1 MHKEFRRGAA
11 FNYDF
16 AIVRLSRDAD
26 FAHDWIRPACLPSI
40 SDLARDY
47 SNTTATVSGWGVTSS
62 ETRRQSTSL
71 QAIKVNISQSPKWLI
86 SFYVDQQ
93 YFTNPDKRKSKCSYV
108 LGEGASPR
116 AVRRPLQQE
125 GRDNKHA
132 LCKVTDF
139 PAFTKRPLAYFS
151 LVIVMEHAL

>member
-26 FAHDWIRPACLPSI
+26 FSNDWIRPACLPSI

-71 QAIKVNISQSPKWLI
+71 QAIKVNSSQSLNSLI
-86 SFYVDQQ
+86 SF
-93 YFTNPDKRKSKCSYV
+93 F
-108 LGEGASPR
+108 
-116 AVRRPLQQE
+116 
-125 GRDNKHA
+125 
-132 LCKVTDF
+132 F
-139 PAFTKRPLAYFS
+139 
-151 LVIVMEHAL
+151 M

>member
-26 FAHDWIRPACLPSI
+26 FAHDWIRPACLPSM

-86 SFYVDQQ
+86 SLYVDQLC
-93 YFTNPDKRKSKCSYV
+93 FTIQTTER
-108 LGEGASPR
+108 
-116 AVRRPLQQE
+116 
-125 GRDNKHA
+125 
-132 LCKVTDF
+132 
-139 PAFTKRPLAYFS
+139 FS
-151 LVIVMEHAL
+151 

>member
-26 FAHDWIRPACLPSI
+26 FSNDWIRPACLPSI
-40 SDLARDY
+40 SDMARDY

-71 QAIKVNISQSPKWLI
+71 QAIKVNISQSTNWMI
-86 SFYVDQQ
+86 SFYISPSS
-93 YFTNPDKRKSKCSYV
+93 PDIRK
-108 LGEGASPR
+108 
-116 AVRRPLQQE
+116 
-125 GRDNKHA
+125 
-132 LCKVTDF
+132 
-139 PAFTKRPLAYFS
+139 
-151 LVIVMEHAL
+151 I